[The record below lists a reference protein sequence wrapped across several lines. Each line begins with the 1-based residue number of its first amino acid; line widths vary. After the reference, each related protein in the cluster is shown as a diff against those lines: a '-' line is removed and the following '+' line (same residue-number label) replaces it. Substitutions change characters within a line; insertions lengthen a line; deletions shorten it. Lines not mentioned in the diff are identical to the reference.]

1 MHFSDMSLD
10 EGGTEAS
17 SLDEGGNAAAP
28 QEKPALSAIALTIAS
43 TSEVSTSSSLDS
55 STASAIASPT
65 AMAGKM
71 HFPDMSLDEGSNTTL
86 PQEQPALSAIA
97 PTSASISSSNSSTVV
112 EPTPPG
118 TPLAAGEQLLRAVF
132 EANVQWEIDMG
143 DAAATAALC
152 FAEMKRRELLSAD
165 MVALN
170 QRLVV
175 GLGDTLCTRLLCTDP
190 PHHENLASGAKLWE
204 GKTTNMTF
212 RPGVAGI
219 WYLLHGNGTDCAIA
233 FLYFEPQGIERTAA
247 KSWAELSTHAGSG
260 FSHEEGLARD
270 ALNNSKQKK
279 KRATTWYK
287 WRPSI
292 VVPLA
297 TPILLA
303 AADISAVNSTRA
315 YHVRFPLASIP
326 GCVLVDA
333 YASLLAPGST
343 VPGTA

>member
-1 MHFSDMSLD
+1 MSLDEGGTDACSSLDSSTASAIASTTAMAGNMHFSDMSLD

-28 QEKPALSAIALTIAS
+28 QEKPALSAIVA
-43 TSEVSTSSSLDS
+43 STSSSLDS
-55 STASAIASPT
+55 STASAIASTT

-71 HFPDMSLDEGSNTTL
+71 HFPDMSLDEGSN
-86 PQEQPALSAIA
+86 
-97 PTSASISSSNSSTVV
+97 

-118 TPLAAGEQLLRAVF
+118 TPPAAGEQLLRAVF

-175 GLGDTLCTRLLCTDP
+175 GLGDTLCTRLLCTDA

-204 GKTTNMTF
+204 GKTTNMAF